1 MKGLFNRHQVD
12 PARMVKDF
20 RELLALAQPDLSER
34 SYARFIETAALADE
48 RLGLDPT
55 TAVVALV
62 GATGSG
68 KSSLFNALLGADL
81 APTGVRRP
89 TTTEPIAAVQ
99 ISAGATQLLDW
110 LQIKHRV
117 QMPADGLLPENMAL
131 IDLPDV
137 DSIASKG
144 REIVSFLAKR
154 VDLLVWVTDPQKYAD
169 NLLHTE
175 FVRPLAKHAQT
186 TIAVLTKSD
195 LLDFSDLQVVTA
207 DLQRILE
214 AAQVNNPQVVA
225 VSATEGTGIEQL
237 RTLLARSATAQLQQ
251 SKKLL
256 NALEIAKEQLV
267 EEIFAGASLAEVVPA
282 FHAVTETDLEDPIRK
297 AVYEVARVPL
307 LQETLAAS
315 YRYRAGLAC
324 GFWPLRKLRLLKP
337 DPAKRLHLE
346 SANSLRNLEPSQV
359 ALHALQVSVEAKVS
373 DLQSQLPLRWYRT
386 VQQQA
391 VSGVEAIAE
400 EISVELAQVE
410 LPVQVGK
417 PTWWKVANWIQMLG
431 WVAALVGGGW
441 LIALQV
447 VRNLL
452 LVELPVS
459 RWGYVPVPV
468 WLFFAGITFA
478 LLMSMLTY
486 VIVGRVSKK
495 VTQGAIGLLAQRLDK
510 VTERVLIEPIGKELA
525 RQLAILRK
533 LVK

>member
-12 PARMVKDF
+12 PVRLVKEF
-20 RELLALAQPDLSER
+20 RELLALAQPDLSHATYTQFLEV
-34 SYARFIETAALADE
+34 AELADE

-99 ISAGATQLLDW
+99 ISASATRLLDW
-110 LQIKHRV
+110 LEIKHRV
-117 QMPADGLLPENMAL
+117 QIPADGLLPDNVAL

-137 DSIASKG
+137 DSIAAKG
-144 REIVSFLAKR
+144 REVVSFLAKR

-175 FVRPLAKHAQT
+175 FIRPLAKHAQT

-195 LLDFSDLQVVTA
+195 LLAANDLQVVTA

-214 AAQVNNPQVVA
+214 AAQVNRPQVVA
-225 VSATEGTGIEQL
+225 VSATEGTGVNQLRALLAEAATEQL
-237 RTLLARSATAQLQQ
+237 KQ
-251 SKKLL
+251 SQKLL
-256 NALEIAKEQLV
+256 NALEVSKEQLV
-267 EEIFAGASLAEVVPA
+267 DEVFAGKPLAEVVPA
-282 FHAVTETDLEDPIRK
+282 FNALTQTDLQEPLRK

-307 LQETLAAS
+307 LQETVAAS

-324 GFWPLRKLRLLKP
+324 GFWPLRKLRLLKA

-346 SANSLRNLEPSQV
+346 GINSVRNLEPSQP
-359 ALHALQVSVEAKVS
+359 ALQALEVSVQAKVS
-373 DLQSQLPLRWYRT
+373 ALQSQLPQRWYRQ
-386 VQQQA
+386 VQGRA
-391 VSGVEAIAE
+391 VSGVEAISE

-417 PTWWKVANWIQMLG
+417 PTWWKVANWVQLLG
-431 WVAALVGGGW
+431 WVTALVGGGW
-441 LIALQV
+441 LFALQV
-447 VRNLL
+447 ARNLL
-452 LVELPVS
+452 LIELPVS
-459 RWGYVPVPV
+459 RWAYVPVPV
-468 WLFFAGITFA
+468 WLLVAGIIVASTVS
-478 LLMSMLTY
+478 LVTY
-486 VIVGRVSKK
+486 VIVGYVSKK
-495 VTQGAIGLLAQRLDK
+495 VARQSIGLLAQRLDK
-510 VTERVLIEPIGKELA
+510 VTERVLIDPIGKELE
-525 RQLAILRK
+525 RQLAILQK